1 MKRII
6 IGLVIMITGVIIDLS
21 LIITASFYV
30 LGMTKWGGFTLWSAI
45 FGSQDFVNRLSLRE
59 PFIIGLILFVIGL
72 IILAKEYLNID
83 KK

>member
-6 IGLVIMITGVIIDLS
+6 IGSVIMITGVIIDLS

-45 FGSQDFVNRLSLRE
+45 FGSQDSVNRLSLRA
-59 PFIIGLILFVIGL
+59 PFIIGLIIFVIGL
-72 IILAKEYLNID
+72 IILGTEYFGAD